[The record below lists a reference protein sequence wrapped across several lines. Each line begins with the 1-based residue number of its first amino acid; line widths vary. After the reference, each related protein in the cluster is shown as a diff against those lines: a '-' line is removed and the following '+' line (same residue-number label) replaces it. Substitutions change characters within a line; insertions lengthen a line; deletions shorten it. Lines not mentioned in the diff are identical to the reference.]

1 MNPVFGLDEAIA
13 LARRAHAGQTDKAGR
28 PYIEHPLR
36 VMHRLRGE
44 HERMAAILHD
54 VLEDAPV
61 TEDDLR
67 SAGCPEPVVAAV
79 RALTKHPGEPLED
92 SMARAATNPLACA
105 VKRADIADNSD
116 PARLALLD
124 EPTARR
130 LRHKYAESTRLLDRY
145 AAATP
150 RTVDGR

>member
-1 MNPVFGLDEAIA
+1 MFGLDEATA

-44 HERMAAILHD
+44 YEQMAAILHD
-54 VLEDAPV
+54 VLEDTPI
-61 TEDDLR
+61 TENDLR
-67 SAGCPEPVVAAV
+67 SAGCPETVVAAV

-92 SMARAATNPLACA
+92 SMARAGANPIACA

-124 EPTARR
+124 EATAQR
-130 LRHKYAESTRLLDRY
+130 LRHKYADSTRLLDRY
-145 AAATP
+145 AGGTHGSP
-150 RTVDGR
+150 DGH